1 MGKKQSFEVE
11 QKFRLD
17 DPEGLAAALRQR
29 GATERPAEQHR
40 DTYFNHPCRDF
51 RETHEA
57 LRVRRVDG
65 SPSVTFK
72 GPKMPGVIKARR
84 ELEWSLAPGDPDGSK
99 TEELL
104 ELLGFRRVETVSKQ
118 RRTFQLADQ
127 IGQLVITIDRVDR
140 VGNYSEIELLAEAD
154 DVEGA
159 RQRIGRL
166 AEDLGLQSSEPR
178 SYLAMLLESPE

>member
-1 MGKKQSFEVE
+1 MTEKQSFEVE
-11 QKFRLD
+11 QKFQLA

-29 GATERPAEQHR
+29 GATEQPAEQHR

-65 SPSVTFK
+65 TPWVTFK
-72 GPKMPGVIKARR
+72 GAKLPGTIKARR
-84 ELEWSLAPGDPDGSK
+84 ELEWSLAPGDADGSK

-118 RRTFQLADQ
+118 RRSFHLTDDL
-127 IGQLVITIDRVDR
+127 GELVITIDRVDR
-140 VGNYSEIELLAEAD
+140 VGDYAEIELLAEVD
-154 DVEGA
+154 SIEEA
-159 RQRIGRL
+159 RRRIARL
-166 AEDLGLQSSEPR
+166 AEHLGLRRSESR
-178 SYLAMLLESPE
+178 SYLAMLLEAAR